1 MIDDVQYG
9 DYPSLAMTK
18 TFQLLFAS
26 ALLVGSASAATVS
39 YNNSVAMTP
48 TTFNNSLILP
58 KFDTSLGT
66 LTSISFTLGG
76 NILATEKFE
85 SQDSSASTVNSSVG
99 AKLTLQRPD
108 LSTLLITLPG
118 TTFSDAVSAYDG
130 ILDFGGTSGLTRN
143 NITASGSNSAIFTG
157 ASDLALFSAL
167 GGGTISLNVK
177 GEGNSSASGPG
188 NLIASFSTSAA
199 ANAAVT
205 YAYNPTSATPEPSSM
220 ALMAVGLGAAGLIG
234 RKRFTQK

>member
-9 DYPSLAMTK
+9 VYPSLAMTK

-99 AKLTLQRPD
+99 AKLTLERPD

-130 ILDFGGTSGLTRN
+130 ILDFG
-143 NITASGSNSAIFTG
+143 
-157 ASDLALFSAL
+157 
-167 GGGTISLNVK
+167 
-177 GEGNSSASGPG
+177 E
-188 NLIASFSTSAA
+188 
-199 ANAAVT
+199 
-205 YAYNPTSATPEPSSM
+205 
-220 ALMAVGLGAAGLIG
+220 IG
-234 RKRFTQK
+234 RAHV